1 MQKLTL
7 LLVLLGFVLAGNAHS
22 QSMVVKLWPNEV
34 PGAILAPDYVENIL
48 PRGELQF
55 IEKISS
61 PEMLVYLAPAK
72 SATKTAM
79 LVCPGGGYKYI
90 SIVNE
95 GYAMA
100 RWLNEQGINAFILKY
115 RLPSDA
121 IMKDKKIG
129 PLQDVQEA
137 MRIIR
142 RNSSQW
148 NIDPAKVGVMG
159 FSAGGHLASTLCTH
173 YSDKVYEASD
183 GTRARPDFSVLV
195 YPVISMDDSIT
206 HSGSKEHLLGTQPDA
221 ALVVEYSNELQVTK
235 DTPPAFLVHATD
247 DTGVK
252 VENTLNYYLALKKN
266 KITAEMHIY
275 QKGGHGFGLGKENS
289 TESSWPASCIKWLK
303 VNGWL

>member
-1 MQKLTL
+1 MKKLIP
-7 LLVLLGFVLAGNAHS
+7 LLVSLGWALANSVHG
-22 QSMVVKLWPNEV
+22 QSMVVKLWPNGA
-34 PGAILAPDYVENIL
+34 PGAISAPDYVEGIL
-48 PRGELQF
+48 PRGELQY

-72 SATKTAM
+72 NATQTAV
-79 LVCPGGGYKYI
+79 LVCPGGGYQYV

-100 RWLNEQGINAFILKY
+100 HWLNENGIHAFILKY
-115 RLPSDA
+115 RLPADV
-121 IMKDKKIG
+121 IMKDKRVG

-142 RNSSQW
+142 RSSSQW
-148 NIDPAKVGVMG
+148 NIDPAKIGVMG

-173 YSDKVYEASD
+173 FRDKVYETSD
-183 GTRARPDFSVLV
+183 STSARPDFSVLV

-206 HSGSKEHLLGTQPDA
+206 HSGSKEHLLGTHPDNA
-221 ALVVEYSNELQVTK
+221 VTVKFSNELQVTK

-247 DTGVK
+247 DTGVR
-252 VENTLNYYLALKKN
+252 VENTLNYYLSLKKN
-266 KITAEMHIY
+266 KVIAEMHIY

-289 TESSWPASCIKWLK
+289 TESTWPASCIRWLK

>member
-1 MQKLTL
+1 MQKIALS
-7 LLVLLGFVLAGNAHS
+7 LVFLGLMLANNVRG
-22 QSMVVKLWPNEV
+22 QSMVVKLWPNGA
-34 PGAILAPDYVENIL
+34 PGSIASPDYVEDIL
-48 PRGELQF
+48 PRGDLKF
-55 IEKISS
+55 IEKINS
-61 PEMLVYLAPAK
+61 PEMLVYLAPANN
-72 SATKTAM
+72 AAETAI
-79 LVCPGGGYKYI
+79 LVCPGGGYKYV

-100 RWLNEQGINAFILKY
+100 RWLNEQGISAFILKY
-115 RLPSDA
+115 RLPSDS

-159 FSAGGHLASTLCTH
+159 FSAGGHLASTLCTRFNE
-173 YSDKVYEASD
+173 KVYDSSD
-183 GTRARPDFSVLV
+183 GTSARPDFSVLV
-195 YPVISMDDSIT
+195 YPVITMDDSIT
-206 HSGSKEHLLGTQPDA
+206 HSGSKLHLLGPQPDA
-221 ALVVEYSNELQVTK
+221 ALTGKYSNELQVTK

-252 VENTLNYYLALKKN
+252 VENSLNYYLALRKSN
-266 KITAEMHIY
+266 VSAEMHVY